1 MRRWL
6 LIAATAVVLGAL
18 SGAAAYQRA
27 GQHQEEA
34 WQEIAWPFPRDGW
47 PAGKAF
53 RCSTAACA
61 GDVQVYVRPK
71 IGFCNCDRGV
81 ADDDEVDRVAD
92 LDLLSERFTPL
103 APGDVVAIADMPGRM
118 RAYYLKMPDGS
129 QQAAIG
135 IAVSRRCDLLVA
147 VAHGKA
153 DAREIRRVALDF
165 LTRQETARW
174 AMTAM
179 EGR

>member
-1 MRRWL
+1 MRWWPVVS
-6 LIAATAVVLGAL
+6 AVVVLGAL

-27 GQHQEEA
+27 GLHQEEA

-53 RCSTAACA
+53 RCSTAACG

-92 LDLLSERFTPL
+92 LDLLSEHFTPR

-118 RAYYLKMPDGS
+118 RTYDFKMPDGS
-129 QQAAIG
+129 PQVAIG
-135 IAVSRRCDLLVA
+135 IAVARRCDLLVA

-153 DAREIRRVALDF
+153 EAPEMRRAALDF
-165 LTRQETARW
+165 LARGETARW
-174 AMTAM
+174 AMAAM
-179 EGR
+179 DGR